1 VPTVPSEFVQNVMPS
16 EGQPGSRPE
25 LQNYNTIDRA
35 SPADFGGQVGQAL
48 NQTGDMLAQH
58 AVARQQFANETAVND
73 VYANQFSPAARNI
86 LQNYMKLEG
95 KDAEARFPE
104 FQQQMNDLRT
114 QIRSNLPNVM
124 QQRSFD
130 DASTRRV
137 EMDLGGMARYGAQQ
151 TKAWEWNTHTAVMA
165 DLVNEA
171 EANWNNPQRLQNVR
185 DRMDSETADYGS
197 KHGWSGDVFR
207 YQLGVNND
215 KLWGAVIKR
224 QALSGDFTGAM
235 KTYDDQVSAG
245 RISGSAQG
253 ALEKFFKPI
262 QDLQSAQN
270 AYGKVTG
277 GQTAQAIA
285 GEAQRQGVDPGTA
298 LTIWS
303 AEGGV
308 TNPATM
314 NPQSSAAGIFQHT
327 AGTWADLGGTD
338 QDRLDA
344 GRQVQLGVAL
354 AKQNTAALA
363 KDLGRQPQPW
373 EVYLA
378 HQQGIAGATAL
389 LHADPNASAAGV
401 LGGSTDKLTLNGMPA
416 DATASQALG
425 CIKNYVDKH
434 AQMYEPNGVPSAQN
448 ITQNYERHMQQLAD
462 QARLDYPGDPTAAE
476 RYQNNYAQ
484 QAGRQLH
491 TQQMSDQANRR
502 MLDSSLTGPAP
513 VNSWQEFMSDP
524 ARVDAY
530 NSAFKNDRSV
540 YDRVDKAIT
549 TNALA
554 AWDPSA
560 TAETTALYNQLNG
573 MKNADRDNFATMD
586 LNPYYGAMPAS
597 QYYDLVKNQQKIQDK
612 DAVEAEK
619 HVQLT
624 SALTSIKSLV
634 KLAEA
639 TPDSPYFRADPDS
652 GLQAGREQYHDFV
665 GAFGNALDT
674 WRQNNQGKVPGDMDV
689 RGVARDILFP
699 PEVVIPA
706 GQIVGEARSVAANM
720 AEKPEIPPEASGYT
734 PLPYREAIFK
744 STLDAIKKALPVE

>member
-1 VPTVPSEFVQNVMPS
+1 MVPDSAFVQSV
-16 EGQPGSRPE
+16 QPQGME
-25 LQNYNTIDRA
+25 TYNNIDR
-35 SPADFGGQVGQAL
+35 STPENFGGQVGQAL
-48 NQTGDMLAQH
+48 NQAGDMLQQNAMQ
-58 AVARQQFANETAVND
+58 RQQFANETAVND
-73 VYANQFSPAARNI
+73 VYVNQFSPAARNI

-114 QIRSNLPNVM
+114 QIRSNLPNMM

-137 EMDLGGMARYGAQQ
+137 EMDLSGMARYGAQQ

-185 DRMDSETADYGS
+185 DRMDAETADYGS

-224 QALSGDFTGAM
+224 QALSGDLTGAM

-245 RISGSAQG
+245 RISGSAQT
-253 ALEKFFKPI
+253 ALEMFFKPI
-262 QDLQSAQN
+262 RDLQSAQN

-314 NPQSSAAGIFQHT
+314 NPQSSATGIFQHT

-373 EVYLA
+373 QVYLA

-401 LGGSTDKLTLNGMPA
+401 LGGNTEKLTPNGMPV
-416 DATASQALG
+416 DATASQALD
-425 CIKNYVDKH
+425 CIRNYVDKH
-434 AQMYEPNGVPSAQN
+434 TQMYEPNGVPSAQN
-448 ITQNYERHMQQLAD
+448 ITQNYEQHMQRLAD
-462 QARLDYPGDPTAAE
+462 QARLDYPGDPTAPE
-476 RYQNNYAQ
+476 RYQKNYAQ

-502 MLDSSLTGPAP
+502 MLDNSLTGPAP
-513 VNSWQEFMSDP
+513 VKSWQEFMSDP

-530 NSAFKNDRSV
+530 NSAFKNDGTV

-624 SALTSIKSLV
+624 YALTSIKPLV
-634 KLAEA
+634 KLAAA
-639 TPDSPYFRADPDS
+639 TPDSPYFGMDPHYFSGLPLHPETASAMLQVRARSFVRAAPDS
-652 GLQAGREQYHDFV
+652 GIPAGQKKYNDFV

-674 WRQNNQGKVPGDMDV
+674 WRQNNQGKVPGDTDV

-699 PEVVIPA
+699 PEVLTPA
-706 GQIVGEARSVAANM
+706 GQTVREAKSAAADM
-720 AEKPEIPPEASGYT
+720 AEKPEIPPEAS
-734 PLPYREAIFK
+734 K
-744 STLDAIKKALPVE
+744 